1 MSPES
6 PRALLFDWDNTLI
19 DSWNAI
25 HHALS
30 VTLQAMGH
38 EPWSLEET
46 RMRVRASARDSFP
59 VLFGSGAEKAMT
71 IFYRTFEADHLE
83 QLCERSGAGEMLAR
97 LRAAG
102 YLLGVVSNKQGY
114 LLRREAE
121 HLGWAPLFHSLVG
134 ANDAAKD
141 KPAVDAVNLALVG
154 SDLRA
159 GPGGWLVG
167 DTDIDMLCAVNA
179 GCVPVLLRSNP
190 PEDGEF
196 GTARPRHH
204 VANCLALAELIAPS

>member
-1 MSPES
+1 MNLT

-30 VTLQAMGH
+30 VTQQAMGH

-46 RMRVRASARDSFP
+46 RTRVRASARDSFP
-59 VLFGSGAEKAMT
+59 VLFGSRADEAMT

-83 QLCERSGAGEMLAR
+83 QLRERSGAGEMLAR
-97 LRAAG
+97 LRAGG

-121 HLGWAPLFHSLVG
+121 HLGWTPLFHSLVG
-134 ANDAAKD
+134 ANDAARD
-141 KPAVDAVNLALVG
+141 KPAVDPVNLALEG
-154 SDLRA
+154 SGLRP
-159 GPGGWLVG
+159 GPAVWFVG

-179 GCVPVLLRSNP
+179 RCVPVLLRGDP

-196 GTARPRHH
+196 GAARPRHH
-204 VANCLALAELIAPS
+204 VASCPALAELIMPS